1 MRCPPASIDHDELVT
16 QLQQR
21 VDELQLCV
29 DELQGRLAFQ
39 EDTLQA
45 LSEQLAHQQG
55 VTEQQQQMMQTLY
68 RQLRDVQDASSADGA
83 APSTQERPP
92 HY

>member
-1 MRCPPASIDHDELVT
+1 MNNQDDIVSL
-16 QLQQR
+16 QLR
-21 VDELQLCV
+21 VDEL
-29 DELQGRLAFQ
+29 ETRLAFQ

>member
-1 MRCPPASIDHDELVT
+1 MNNQDDIVSL
-16 QLQQR
+16 QLR
-21 VDELQLCV
+21 VDEL
-29 DELQGRLAFQ
+29 ETRLAFQ

-68 RQLRDVQDASSADGA
+68 RQLRDVQDTSSADGA

>member
-1 MRCPPASIDHDELVT
+1 MNNQEDVT
-16 QLQQR
+16 NLQLR
-21 VDELQLCV
+21 VDEL
-29 DELQGRLAFQ
+29 ETRLAFQ

-45 LSEQLAHQQG
+45 LSEQLAHQQS
-55 VTEQQQQMMQTLY
+55 VTEQQQQMLQVLY

-83 APSTQERPP
+83 APASPERPP

>member
-1 MRCPPASIDHDELVT
+1 MNNQEDITNL
-16 QLQQR
+16 QLR
-21 VDELQLCV
+21 VDEL
-29 DELQGRLAFQ
+29 ETRLAFQ

-45 LSEQLAHQQG
+45 LSEQLAHQQS
-55 VTEQQQQMMQTLY
+55 VTEQQQQMLQVLY

-83 APSTQERPP
+83 APSSQERPP

>member
-1 MRCPPASIDHDELVT
+1 MNNQEEIANLQARVEELET
-16 QLQQR
+16 
-21 VDELQLCV
+21 
-29 DELQGRLAFQ
+29 RLAFQ

-55 VTEQQQQMMQTLY
+55 VTEQQQQMLQFLY
-68 RQLRDVQDASSADGA
+68 RQLQDVQEASSAGGA
-83 APSTQERPP
+83 APASQEKPP

>member
-1 MRCPPASIDHDELVT
+1 MNNQDDIVSL
-16 QLQQR
+16 QLR
-21 VDELQLCV
+21 VDEL
-29 DELQGRLAFQ
+29 ETRLAFQ

-83 APSTQERPP
+83 APSAQERPP

>member
-1 MRCPPASIDHDELVT
+1 MNNQDDIVSL
-16 QLQQR
+16 QLR
-21 VDELQLCV
+21 VDEL
-29 DELQGRLAFQ
+29 ETRLAFQ

-68 RQLRDVQDASSADGA
+68 RQLRDVQDASGADGA